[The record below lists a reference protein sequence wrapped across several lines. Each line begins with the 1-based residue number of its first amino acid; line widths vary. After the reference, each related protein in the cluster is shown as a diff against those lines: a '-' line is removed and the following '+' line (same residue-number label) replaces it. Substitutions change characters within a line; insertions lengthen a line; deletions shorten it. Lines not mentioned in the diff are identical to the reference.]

1 MNGWALA
8 RIVVRAVVSPSANI
22 VKRAII
28 DCDHP
33 VPVIPDF
40 KSDIHNSLAA
50 LTKIGAKVLA
60 RLYIKAMRILD
71 EAEPSVFVRLCI
83 EAGFVLILG
92 ALPSHLL
99 RHIPMPVTG
108 N

>member
-1 MNGWALA
+1 
-8 RIVVRAVVSPSANI
+8 VSPSANI